1 MNSEKD
7 FKDALKGKLN
17 EKEFQFDE
25 ANWEQA
31 SAMLDATREEKKK
44 RPFFYFILSGI
55 LLFVSVIGF
64 YILKPTENIS
74 EKEIA
79 SKNAEIKTTETLN
92 NQNINKE
99 IISTENSN
107 NNSTSTEKASITK
120 AKNEIE
126 KPITE
131 KVEQPVSI
139 NEKIAETTKNSKL
152 VNNVSKKEMKT
163 TVTPAAVVTPKTRK
177 KKEVTPKN
185 NAEVPVT
192 TAKDKEQELIAKNI
206 PEEEKIIPTKVDETP
221 NITPT
226 EVKPEV
232 IVPTTALTN
241 NNTDSVK
248 TVAAIAVTPIK
259 DSLPK
264 PYIKEPIHFISFE
277 AGTNYLFGWNN
288 PGKKDANGFNPVVGL
303 NYSNAITK
311 KVTFSFGIHYTMVRN
326 LSYSSHTVT
335 TTRYNFGEESD
346 VMIFTPTTMHYMVAP
361 VRASYAVDPKNIFG
375 IGCNVGYL
383 VNVNSNV
390 ELYSQKAS
398 QKGNAT
404 VLKTSGY
411 LQGFKSID
419 TQVSLFYRINLSKD
433 LYLHTEFMY
442 GITDIKDN
450 AFFNSNIKEKNVGLK
465 LTLIYNLFKK

>member
-17 EKEFQFDE
+17 EKQFQFDE

-44 RPFFYFILSGI
+44 RPFFYYILSGI
-55 LLFVSVIGF
+55 LLFITAIGF
-64 YILKPTENIS
+64 YILKPTETVS

-79 SKNAEIKTTETLN
+79 AKNTGVKTNETTN

-99 IISTENSN
+99 TASTENSN
-107 NNSTSTEKASITK
+107 GNSIPVENSSV
-120 AKNEIE
+120 AKNENV
-126 KPITE
+126 KPVIE
-131 KVEQPVSI
+131 KVEKTLPAT
-139 NEKIAETTKNSKL
+139 EKIIETTNINSRP
-152 VNNVSKKEMKT
+152 VNKISKKEKT
-163 TVTPAAVVTPKTRK
+163 TVINPSVSVTPKTRK
-177 KKEVTPKN
+177 KKEISTKNTSEQVVTKT
-185 NAEVPVT
+185 V
-192 TAKDKEQELIAKNI
+192 KEEPIAKTI
-206 PEEEKIIPTKVDETP
+206 PEEVKATPAKAEETP
-221 NITPT
+221 VVIPA
-226 EVKPEV
+226 EVTPEV
-232 IVPTTALTN
+232 IVPTAVSTN
-241 NNTDSVK
+241 NNSDSVK
-248 TVAAIAVTPIK
+248 TVAAITETPKK

-264 PYIKEPIHFISFE
+264 PLIKEPIHFISFE

-288 PGKKDANGFNPVVGL
+288 PVKRDANGFNPVVGL
-303 NYSNAITK
+303 NYSNVITK

-346 VMIFTPTTMHYMVAP
+346 VMVFTPTTMHYMVMP
-361 VRASYAVDPKNIFG
+361 IRASYATDVKNVFG

-383 VNVNSNV
+383 FNTNSNV
-390 ELYSQKAS
+390 ELYGQKAG

-411 LQGFKSID
+411 TQGFKTFD
-419 TQVSLFYRINLSKD
+419 TQLSLFYRRNLAKD
-433 LYLHTEFMY
+433 LWMHTEFMY
-442 GITDIKDN
+442 GITDVKDN
-450 AFFNSNIKEKNVGLK
+450 AFFNSNVKEKNVGLK

>member
-17 EKEFQFDE
+17 EKQFQFDE

-55 LLFVSVIGF
+55 LLFISVIGF
-64 YILKPTENIS
+64 YILKPTEVTS
-74 EKEIA
+74 EKEVA
-79 SKNAEIKTTETLN
+79 ANKAEIKKTKAESAKQETKKQETALAL
-92 NQNINKE
+92 
-99 IISTENSN
+99 TENS
-107 NNSTSTEKASITK
+107 SITK
-120 AKNEIE
+120 TKNEIE
-126 KPITE
+126 KPVVE
-131 KVEQPVSI
+131 KVERALPVKETI
-139 NEKIAETTKNSKL
+139 VETTNINSRP
-152 VNNVSKKEMKT
+152 VNKVSKKEEKT
-163 TVTPAAVVTPKTRK
+163 RVTPAIVVTPITRK

-185 NAEVPVT
+185 NAEVST
-192 TAKDKEQELIAKNI
+192 TTTKDKEEEPVAKNV
-206 PEEEKIIPTKVDETP
+206 PEVKATPAKVEETIVTP
-221 NITPT
+221 E

-232 IVPTTALTN
+232 IVPATAASNSTK
-241 NNTDSVK
+241 DSVK
-248 TVAAIAVTPIK
+248 TVTAIAETPKK

-264 PYIKEPIHFISFE
+264 PLVKEPIHFISFE

-361 VRASYAVDPKNIFG
+361 IRASYAIDAKNVFG

-383 VNVNSNV
+383 LNVNSNV

-411 LQGFKSID
+411 TQGFKTFD
-419 TQVSLFYRINLSKD
+419 TQLSLFYRRSLAKD
-433 LYLHTEFMY
+433 LWLHTEFMY

-450 AFFNSNIKEKNVGLK
+450 AFFNSNVKEKNVGLK

>member
-17 EKEFQFDE
+17 EKQFQFDE
-25 ANWEQA
+25 SNWEQA

-44 RPFFYFILSGI
+44 RPFFYYILSGI
-55 LLFVSVIGF
+55 LLFISVIGF
-64 YILKPTENIS
+64 YILKPTEVTS
-74 EKEIA
+74 EKEVA
-79 SKNAEIKTTETLN
+79 ANNAEIKKTKAESAKQETKKQETALAL
-92 NQNINKE
+92 
-99 IISTENSN
+99 TENS
-107 NNSTSTEKASITK
+107 SITK
-120 AKNEIE
+120 TKNEIE
-126 KPITE
+126 KPVVE
-131 KVEQPVSI
+131 KVERALPVKETI
-139 NEKIAETTKNSKL
+139 VETTNINSRL
-152 VNNVSKKEMKT
+152 VNKVSKKEKKT
-163 TVTPAAVVTPKTRK
+163 RVTTARVVTPITRK
-177 KKEVTPKN
+177 KKEVTPIN
-185 NAEVPVT
+185 NTDKAVT
-192 TAKDKEQELIAKNI
+192 TTKANEETPIVKNI
-206 PEEEKIIPTKVDETP
+206 SEEEKTKPAKVEETP
-221 NITPT
+221 LVTPA
-226 EVKPEV
+226 EVKPE
-232 IVPTTALTN
+232 IVVTTGGASN
-241 NNTDSVK
+241 NNIDSVK
-248 TVAAIAVTPIK
+248 TVAAVAETPKK

-264 PYIKEPIHFISFE
+264 PLVKEPIHFISFE

-346 VMIFTPTTMHYMVAP
+346 VMVFTPTTMHYLVAP
-361 VRASYAVDPKNIFG
+361 IRASYAFDTKNVFG

-383 VNVNSNV
+383 LNLNSNV

-398 QKGNAT
+398 QKGNTA

-411 LQGFKSID
+411 TQGFKTFD
-419 TQVSLFYRINLSKD
+419 TQLSLFYRRSLAKD
-433 LYLHTEFMY
+433 LWLHTEFMY

-450 AFFNSNIKEKNVGLK
+450 AFFNSNVKEKNVGLK